1 MLDLLLL
8 WLLVEV
14 LGVLCLPLSF
24 TLLHN
29 LPDRGWAFSK
39 ILSIVVVAFC
49 IWFPLVCVPL
59 LPYSRWFIAGVMVL
73 LSAGGG
79 YALWKMRQQFQCFV
93 RRNRTY
99 VVMVECVFTG
109 MMALL
114 GVLRSY
120 NPNIQG
126 FEMFMDEGFVSAI
139 MRSPHFPP
147 NDMWLSGYSI
157 NYYYYTHYTIA
168 TLAKLLGQSP
178 SIAFNTGISL
188 FFGLTAVNLFG
199 VACNIVAWS
208 RHYRRRR
215 LMDQSERLQLTS
227 DRDIERSEL
236 LAGIPFGCVGVF
248 MGLILGNLAATQQ
261 WWQEHGNAGYHFNWF
276 TPSRVIANT
285 INEFP
290 AFSFLLSCFHA
301 HVLTMAFTIL
311 CIALAFNCLLAEDVQ
326 GLALFGRGWRL
337 PVNLGLTALILG
349 GLFTMNGWDYPTYSV
364 LVLVCL
370 MLQQGFA
377 CKAVHRSLLHWSLF
391 LHIALITF
399 CVIALSYIFY
409 LPFYLHF
416 NSPSQGIGVTNAAYR
431 SPLSDELLI
440 YGLFAFVFLS
450 LLLASALKR
459 PLRSRGDAGDG
470 LGGDVSSASH
480 VAMSALHEQVS
491 ALAAV
496 SMTRGNAPYRF
507 LSGGYGGGSAH
518 IALSRLRSTLAVSRR
533 SAAVVAVQKDEGGEP
548 ARTVEVGDA
557 VDEVCARP
565 ATWAQRFSTTV
576 WHSHLTHGVLVGVSA
591 FLVGGLILLR
601 CLPANNATLI
611 VCCELVL
618 LGTVL
623 LFYHA
628 ANRAH
633 AFTLLCGVAAFT
645 VVAGCELF
653 FLKDIFAGGGSQRMN
668 TVFKFYFQAWALLS
682 LAAAAGLY
690 YIWDCFW
697 PARSHRAWLR
707 WCQQGAVT
715 LWGMLLLL
723 LVAAALVYPLIA
735 PSVRLARIDVLHPQP
750 YLATNFDLDGLAYME
765 SCAPP
770 VCDFATEGDYKAIR
784 WLNAH
789 ITGAPVIVEALGN
802 DYRYNGRVSTFTGL
816 PTLMGWV
823 GHEEQWRI
831 NWLNAQGT
839 NHWSIFNRR
848 VQDIEKIYTSPS
860 AEVVL
865 SLMARY
871 HAQYL
876 YVGPYEYKKYGGAH
890 LERYIT
896 FMQMVYNDD
905 GVCIYKVM

>member
-39 ILSIVVVAFC
+39 ILGIVVVAFC
-49 IWFPLVCVPL
+49 IWFPLMCVPL

-73 LSAGGG
+73 LSVGGG
-79 YALWKMRQQFQCFV
+79 YTLWRMRQQFQRFAC
-93 RRNRTY
+93 RNRTY

-109 MMALL
+109 MMVLL

-126 FEMFMDEGFVSAI
+126 FEMYMDEGFVSAI

-157 NYYYYTHYTIA
+157 NYYYYAHYTIA

-208 RHYRRRR
+208 RHYRR
-215 LMDQSERLQLTS
+215 LLLVAQSGRFQLTS
-227 DRDIERSEL
+227 DHGVERSEL
-236 LAGIPFGCVGVF
+236 LAGIPFGCMGVF

-311 CIALAFNCLLAEDVQ
+311 CIALAFNCLLAENVQ

-337 PVNLGLTALILG
+337 PVNFGLTALILG
-349 GLFTMNGWDYPTYSV
+349 GLFTMNGWDYPTYSA
-364 LVLVCL
+364 LVLVCI

-416 NSPSQGIGVTNAAYR
+416 NSPSQGIGVTDAAYR
-431 SPLSDELLI
+431 SPLSNELLI

-459 PLRSRGDAGDG
+459 PLRLREDAGEG
-470 LGGDVSSASH
+470 LEEDASSASH
-480 VAMSALHEQVS
+480 VAMSEMPEPVS
-491 ALAAV
+491 ALATVSAG
-496 SMTRGNAPYRF
+496 SMTRGDIPYRF
-507 LSGGYGGGSAH
+507 LSADYSGGSAH
-518 IALSRLRSTLAVSRR
+518 VALSRLRSVLAVSRR
-533 SAAVVAVQKDEGGEP
+533 SVAVVAVQEGEP
-548 ARTVEVGDA
+548 QHTLETRGA
-557 VDEVCARP
+557 VDEVGSLP
-565 ATWAQRFSTTV
+565 SIWVQRLSTAV
-576 WHSHLTHGVLVGVSA
+576 WRSYLTYGVLIGVGV
-591 FLVGGLILLR
+591 FLLGGLLLLR
-601 CLPANNATLI
+601 CLPANATLI

-628 ANRAH
+628 ANRAYV
-633 AFTLLCGVAAFT
+633 FTLLCGVAAFT
-645 VVAGCELF
+645 VIAGCELF
-653 FLKDIFAGGGSQRMN
+653 FLKDIFAAGGSQRMN
-668 TVFKFYFQAWALLS
+668 TIFKFYFQAWALLS

-697 PARSHRAWLR
+697 PAYSLRAWLR
-707 WCQQGAVT
+707 WCQRGAVA
-715 LWGMLLLL
+715 LWGMALLLL
-723 LVAAALVYPLIA
+723 IAAALVYPLVA
-735 PSVRLARIDVLHPQP
+735 PSVRLARIDVWHPQP
-750 YLATNFDLDGLAYME
+750 YLATNFDLDGLTYME

-770 VCDFATEGDYKAIR
+770 ICDFATDGDYKAIR

-789 ITGAPVIVEALGN
+789 ITGAPVIVEALGD

-839 NHWSIFNRR
+839 DHWSIFNRR
-848 VQDIEKIYTSPS
+848 VRDIEKIYTSPS
-860 AEVVL
+860 ADVVL
-865 SLMARY
+865 SLMTHY
-871 HAQYL
+871 HVQYL
-876 YVGPYEYKKYGGAH
+876 YVGPYEYKKYNGEH
-890 LERYIT
+890 LERYGT
-896 FMQMVYNDD
+896 FMQMVYDDD
-905 GVCIYKVM
+905 GVFIYKVK